1 MLIGVGLG
9 PGDPNLLTLEAVNV
23 LKSATKVFVPG
34 HMSYELAKPY
44 SDPEILRFPMTH
56 DREQLHEAWDE
67 NVKIISKHAAVGKTA
82 FGVIGDP
89 NIFSTFSHIATIM
102 KRDQPQIQVETVPG
116 VSAIT
121 ACFSLLHESI
131 DASFVVSDRSA
142 VQSTLVLKAS
152 KPREIAASLEQE
164 GFSDLTLLESGFTKR
179 ERCYKGD
186 FPARSE
192 YFSMIYAKRV

>member
-9 PGDPNLLTLEAVNV
+9 PGAPNLLTLEAVNV

-34 HMSYELAKPY
+34 RISYELAKPY

-56 DREQLHEAWDE
+56 DKEQLNEAWDE
-67 NVKIISKHAAVGKTA
+67 NVKIISQHATAGKTA
-82 FGVIGDP
+82 FGVRGDP
-89 NIFSTFSHIATIM
+89 NIFSTFSHISTII
-102 KRDQPQIQVETVPG
+102 KRDQPQIRVETVPG

-131 DASFVVSDRSA
+131 DASFTVSDRSA
-142 VQSTLVLKAS
+142 VQSTLVLKAT
-152 KPREIAASLEQE
+152 KPQEIAASLEQE
-164 GFSDLTLLESGFTKR
+164 GFSDFTLLERGFTKK
-179 ERCYKGD
+179 ERCYKSD

>member
-1 MLIGVGLG
+1 
-9 PGDPNLLTLEAVNV
+9 
-23 LKSATKVFVPG
+23 
-34 HMSYELAKPY
+34 
-44 SDPEILRFPMTH
+44 
-56 DREQLHEAWDE
+56 
-67 NVKIISKHAAVGKTA
+67 
-82 FGVIGDP
+82 
-89 NIFSTFSHIATIM
+89 M
-102 KRDQPQIQVETVPG
+102 KRDKPQIRVETVPG
-116 VSAIT
+116 VSSIT

-164 GFSDLTLLESGFTKR
+164 GFSDLTLIESGFTKR
-179 ERCYKGD
+179 ERCYKRD

>member
-34 HMSYELAKPY
+34 RMSYELAKPY
-44 SDPEILRFPMTH
+44 SNPEILKFPMT
-56 DREQLHEAWDE
+56 DDKEQLNEAWDE
-67 NVKIISKHAAVGKTA
+67 NVKIISKYAAAGKTA
-82 FGVIGDP
+82 FGVLGDP

-102 KRDQPQIQVETVPG
+102 KREHPQIRVETVPG
-116 VSAIT
+116 VSSIT
-121 ACFSLLHESI
+121 ACFSLLNESI

-142 VQSTLVLKAS
+142 VQSILVLKAT
-152 KPREIAASLEQE
+152 KPREIAASLKQD
-164 GFSDLTLLESGFTKR
+164 GFSDLKLLERGFTKG
-179 ERCYKGD
+179 ERCYERD

-192 YFSMIYAKRV
+192 YFSIIYAKRV